1 MTIRT
6 RGLII
11 RETDV
16 SDYDKMMTV
25 LTPDYG
31 KISVFG
37 RGIKRYTSPYFH
49 AAQLFCYSDF
59 LLYAKKQ
66 YYILN
71 ECECVESFFSLR
83 DEIGALSLAT
93 YLADIAGDICLEGE
107 NEADM
112 LQLTLNALYCLL
124 RKSKPEYIIKGAYEF
139 RAAAIAGFL
148 PQIGACAGCGCE
160 TGDPYMYLDVMNG
173 LLYCERCYRAADFL
187 SEAPGHEGT
196 ARIIRRLPPGVL
208 AALRYIITTR
218 AAKQFSFILKA
229 EAAAPFS
236 EVCETFLLSHLG
248 HGFSTLSFYKEI
260 LRLAEPGDGKA
271 ETNTTK

>member
-107 NEADM
+107 NRGGYASAHFKCIV
-112 LQLTLNALYCLL
+112 LPSQ
-124 RKSKPEYIIKGAYEF
+124 KKQPEYII
-139 RAAAIAGFL
+139 
-148 PQIGACAGCGCE
+148 
-160 TGDPYMYLDVMNG
+160 NG
-173 LLYCERCYRAADFL
+173 
-187 SEAPGHEGT
+187 
-196 ARIIRRLPPGVL
+196 GV
-208 AALRYIITTR
+208 
-218 AAKQFSFILKA
+218 
-229 EAAAPFS
+229 
-236 EVCETFLLSHLG
+236 
-248 HGFSTLSFYKEI
+248 
-260 LRLAEPGDGKA
+260 
-271 ETNTTK
+271 

>member
-1 MTIRT
+1 MRGLHEYAGKVKRGGESMTIRT

-93 YLADIAGDICLEGE
+93 YLGQTSRAISAWRGKTRRIC
-107 NEADM
+107 
-112 LQLTLNALYCLL
+112 
-124 RKSKPEYIIKGAYEF
+124 
-139 RAAAIAGFL
+139 
-148 PQIGACAGCGCE
+148 
-160 TGDPYMYLDVMNG
+160 
-173 LLYCERCYRAADFL
+173 
-187 SEAPGHEGT
+187 
-196 ARIIRRLPPGVL
+196 
-208 AALRYIITTR
+208 
-218 AAKQFSFILKA
+218 FSSL
-229 EAAAPFS
+229 
-236 EVCETFLLSHLG
+236 
-248 HGFSTLSFYKEI
+248 
-260 LRLAEPGDGKA
+260 
-271 ETNTTK
+271 